1 LIGLAFYQYIGISR
15 GTIMPN
21 AKTSSRRSHN
31 LRGLTLIE
39 LLVVVLV
46 LAGITWGV
54 KALLFGSKQGKVD
67 VRVWI
72 TTQSGESIK
81 LGNVPVICLPESAF
95 KNTVGLA
102 NGLAERNA
110 ARLNDLIEDDKKTI
124 QLAAVA
130 GSSQAEVE
138 HLKRA
143 MRQDVADYNN
153 QRNYHL
159 HDVILKAVTEGN
171 GVRQALFYTD
181 DEGKVSIGVPDKR
194 ATYYVLAI
202 TQRTAG
208 DTTEKDCWLERI
220 TPAATSNLQFSN
232 NNLWDIPTQGAAYG
246 VTVLPE
252 LPAYPWLN

>member
-1 LIGLAFYQYIGISR
+1 MTTIKPAPLRKRHLRAF
-15 GTIMPN
+15 
-21 AKTSSRRSHN
+21 
-31 LRGLTLIE
+31 TLFQ
-39 LLVVVLV
+39 LLFVILV
-46 LAGITWGV
+46 IAGIVWGV
-54 KALLFGSKQGKVD
+54 KALVYGAKQGTVN

-110 ARLNDLIEDDKKTI
+110 ARLNELIEADIKTI
-124 QLAAVA
+124 RLAAGA
-130 GSSQAEVE
+130 GGSQAEVE

-159 HDVILKAVTEGN
+159 HDIILKAVTDGN
-171 GVRQALFYTD
+171 GVKGALFYTD
-181 DEGKVSIGVPDKR
+181 YEGKVSLPIPDKR
-194 ATYYVLAI
+194 IIYYILAV

-208 DTTEKDCWLERI
+208 NVAEKDCWLERI
-220 TPAATSNLQFSN
+220 TPATTSNLQFSN
-232 NNLWDIPTQGAAYG
+232 NNLWDIPAQGAAYG